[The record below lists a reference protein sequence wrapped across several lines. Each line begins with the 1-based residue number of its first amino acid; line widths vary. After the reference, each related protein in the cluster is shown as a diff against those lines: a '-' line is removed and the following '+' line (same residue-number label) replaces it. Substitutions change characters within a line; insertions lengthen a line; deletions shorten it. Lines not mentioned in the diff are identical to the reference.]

1 MDIANQIAQELNIRH
16 NQVETSIALL
26 DEGNT
31 VPFIAR
37 YRKEMTGTLDD
48 EKLRRLEERLTYLR
62 NLEKRKS
69 EVLRLLTEMD
79 IQEEGLF
86 QKIEKAGTLVEVE
99 DLYRPHRPKRKTR
112 ASEAKRKGLE
122 GLADILLMQIEGDK
136 EGLVAPFVDPEKEV
150 ENQEAA
156 IQGAKDILAERFTD
170 DPEIRKKARN
180 QVMNQGTIFSQNKV
194 PEEERTPY
202 EMYYAYAE
210 KIGKVAPHRMLALN
224 RGEKEGVLQV
234 GFELPDLPIM
244 ESILKKNLKHK
255 VLFLREVKESI
266 LDGYKRLLAPSL
278 QREIRGMLTE
288 TAEEQAIGVFATN
301 VRQLLLQS
309 PIKDSSVLGFD
320 PAFRTGCKLACVDAT
335 GKVLDTDV
343 IYPTAP
349 NNKIE
354 ASRKK
359 LAAMLEKCQAKT
371 ISLGN
376 GTACRE
382 SETFLMEMIRDLNLD
397 VLYTITNEAGASV
410 YSASKLGQQEFP
422 DLDVTLRSAVSIAR
436 RIIDPLAELVKIEP
450 KAIGVGQ
457 YQHDVD
463 QKKLAVSLDAV
474 VEDCVN
480 LVGVNLNTASV
491 PLLLRVSGLS
501 KKTAENIV
509 SQREELGLFRNRK
522 ELLKVKGVG
531 PKAYEQAAGFLRIPD
546 GENPLDNTSVHPE
559 SYPAT
564 KSLLGQN
571 QIELGDEEALKSLDI
586 EAQADALGIGVPTLQ
601 DIVQELL
608 KPGRDPREKLAKPL
622 FKSGVIDLKDLKTG
636 MELEGVVR
644 NVVDFGAF
652 VDIGVHHDGLVHIS
666 ELSDNYVSNA
676 LGQVSVGEQ
685 VTVRVLSVD
694 LDRERVSL
702 SMKGLNR

>member
-1 MDIANQIAQELNIRH
+1 MDIATQIAQELNIRH
-16 NQVETSIALL
+16 KQVEASIALL

-48 EKLRRLEERLTYLR
+48 EILRRLEERLTYLR
-62 NLEKRKS
+62 NLEKRKT
-69 EVLRLLTEMD
+69 EVLHLLQEND

-86 QKIEKAGTLVEVE
+86 EKISQATTLVEVE
-99 DLYRPHRPKRKTR
+99 DYYRPHRPKRKTR
-112 ASEAKRKGLE
+112 ASEAKRRGLE
-122 GLADILLMQIEGDK
+122 ALADLMLVTLEGDK
-136 EGLVAPFVDPEKEV
+136 KTLVENFVNPEKEV
-150 ENQEAA
+150 ETYEDAV
-156 IQGAKDILAERFTD
+156 QGAMDILAERFTD
-170 DPEIRKKARN
+170 DPEIRKKARK
-180 QVMNQGTIFSQNKV
+180 MIMTQGTIYSNNKV

-202 EMYYAYAE
+202 EMYYTYAE
-210 KIGKVAPHRMLALN
+210 KIAKVAPHRMLALN
-224 RGEKEGVLQV
+224 RGEKENVLQV
-234 GFELPDLPIM
+234 GFEFPDLQIM
-244 ESILKKNLKHK
+244 ESILKKNLKQK

-266 LDGYKRLLAPSL
+266 LDGYKRLLVPSL
-278 QREIRGMLTE
+278 QREIRNMLSA
-288 TAEEQAIGVFATN
+288 TAEEHAIGVFAAN
-301 VRQLLLQS
+301 ARKLLLQS
-309 PIKDSSVLGFD
+309 PIKDSSVVGFD

-335 GKVLDTDV
+335 GKVLDTGV
-343 IYPTAP
+343 IYPTEP

-354 ASRKK
+354 SSRKK
-359 LAAMLEKCQAKT
+359 LASMLEKHQAKT

-382 SETFLMEMIRDLNLD
+382 SETFLMEMIQDMDLD

-436 RIIDPLAELVKIEP
+436 RIIDPLAELVKIDP

-463 QKKLAVSLDAV
+463 QKRLAVSLDGV

-509 SQREELGLFRNRK
+509 AYREEKGLFSNRK
-522 ELLKVKGVG
+522 EVLKVKGVG

-546 GENPLDNTSVHPE
+546 GENPLDNTAVHPE
-559 SYPAT
+559 SYEAT
-564 KSLLGQN
+564 KALLDQN
-571 QIELGDEEALKSLDI
+571 EIELGDEQALKALDI
-586 EAQADALGIGVPTLQ
+586 EAQAEALDIGVPTLK

-608 KPGRDPREKLAKPL
+608 KPGRDPREELPKPV
-622 FKSGVIDLKDLKTG
+622 FKSGVIDLKDLKPG
-636 MELEGVVR
+636 MELEGVIR

-652 VDIGVHHDGLVHIS
+652 VDIGVHQDGLVHIS
-666 ELSDNYVSNA
+666 ELSDHFVRNA
-676 LGQVSVGEQ
+676 LEHVSVGDQ
-685 VTVRVLSVD
+685 VKVRVLSID
-694 LDRERVSL
+694 IARERVSL
-702 SMKGLNR
+702 SMKGMK